1 MVEPLPGARGG
12 KGFKRTATLV
22 PRSCSM
28 VPDTQMDAVIG
39 QMVANGLD
47 EDAIHA
53 ALETNGKD
61 RDPLP
66 LSFLSPLPPP
76 ASPPSPHPALGNT
89 PCGSSS
95 VHMASCDPLPPPT
108 RCHRS
113 AASPARAVGCPCAAA
128 RSVSEL

>member
-22 PRSCSM
+22 PRRVSM
-28 VPDTQMDAVIG
+28 VPDNQMDSVIG

-61 RDPLP
+61 RDPP

-76 ASPPSPHPALGNT
+76 CLPAL
-89 PCGSSS
+89 P
-95 VHMASCDPLPPPT
+95 ASGAWKYALWLVLGA
-108 RCHRS
+108 HGVLRS
-113 AASPARAVGCPCAAA
+113 AATTNPMSPLGRLTRASCRLPVRRGPLRA
-128 RSVSEL
+128 